1 MKYPS
6 LILLMFAVMI
16 AMVCASCGGS
26 SSITSPT
33 PPAPDSL
40 VLDSLAKIP
49 YVGAYELVSDVYGT
63 DSIAS
68 EPSSIG
74 CLQLTFN
81 SYNEELQLPSGFNQD
96 VGTWA
101 ILHGQFI
108 QSSDY
113 AAPDTG
119 TIRLSADTLV
129 VDVRIAGIDN
139 VSTWVSPCKSF
150 PL

>member
-6 LILLMFAVMI
+6 LILLMLAVMI
-16 AMVCASCGGS
+16 AMVCVSCGGS
-26 SSITSPT
+26 SSVTSPN
-33 PPAPDSL
+33 PPPPDSL

-49 YVGAYELVSDVYGT
+49 YVGSYEFVSDVYGT

-74 CLQLTFN
+74 CLQLTFDA
-81 SYNEELQLPSGFNQD
+81 YNEVMELPSGFNQD
-96 VGTWA
+96 LGTWA
-101 ILHGQFI
+101 ILNGQFI
-108 QSSDY
+108 QSSIY

-129 VDVRIAGIDN
+129 VDVRVAGIDN

-150 PL
+150 AM